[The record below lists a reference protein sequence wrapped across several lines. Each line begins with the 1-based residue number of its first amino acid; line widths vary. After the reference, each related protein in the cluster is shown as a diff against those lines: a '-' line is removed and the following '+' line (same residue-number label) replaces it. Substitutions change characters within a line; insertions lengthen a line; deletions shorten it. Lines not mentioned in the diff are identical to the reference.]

1 MFRKK
6 ELDHEQRLAKDMFS
20 QMTRKEKTRY
30 VLHYYG
36 LHIFVAV
43 ALLIGAVVYVVEYQ
57 QNKARENWLY
67 FVTPGNYCY
76 DIQAAADL
84 LVANAQWPEGLN
96 HLVFADNESEVG
108 IGNMQLLAYLT
119 DDTLDFLVCDQ
130 PTLIL
135 LAEDETLKFDSVPL
149 KQTALGQ
156 YVDFRR
162 ELFLVT
168 FYDTARYEKVVAFR
182 PILVPEGENGQSAQI
197 QP

>member
-6 ELDHEQRLAKDMFS
+6 ELDHEQRIAKELFAKMD
-20 QMTRKEKTRY
+20 RREKTRY
-30 VLHYYG
+30 ILQYYG

-57 QNKARENWLY
+57 QNKVREDWLY

-76 DIQAAADL
+76 EIQAAANL
-84 LVANAQWPEGLN
+84 LAADAQWPEGLN

-108 IGNMQLLAYLT
+108 VGNMQLLAYLT

-130 PTLIL
+130 PTLML
-135 LAEDETLKFDSVPL
+135 LEEDETLKFDSVPL

-162 ELFLVT
+162 ELFLLT
-168 FYDTARYEKVVAFR
+168 FYDTCRYDKVMAFR
-182 PILVPEGENGQSAQI
+182 PVLIPEGQDGQTAQI